1 MISSLL
7 LAALIKLPPV
17 ECKRADF
24 HGFILWITA
33 DHLQA
38 SKHKTTWL
46 SGKKETGANGK
57 PLRNGREETFTP
69 LFGDYGVLLH
79 FFTESNN
86 VEYLHS
92 NQLKAV
98 SSVFPVLWLQVFHS
112 GKKKVPTEIYEIDHV
127 TGMSFR
133 PIGYQRLF
141 NHLLVLLQL
150 FLKQQLILNPLQ
162 RKEMIFLSFKLFNYS
177 LF

>member
-150 FLKQQLILNPLQ
+150 MPWPGWLAPVPCTYVERF
-162 RKEMIFLSFKLFNYS
+162 MAS
-177 LF
+177 LTFS

>member
-112 GKKKVPTEIYEIDHV
+112 GKKK
-127 TGMSFR
+127 
-133 PIGYQRLF
+133 YQQKSMKSTMWLAWVSDLSAIRDCSITCWCCSSWCHGLADLHRYCALTLNDLWRL
-141 NHLLVLLQL
+141 
-150 FLKQQLILNPLQ
+150 
-162 RKEMIFLSFKLFNYS
+162 
-177 LF
+177 